1 MLGPFDVQKLYAAL
15 DKQRHDRGLSWA
27 VVAREI
33 GVSASTIRRTRIA
46 DDLEADGMLQMV
58 RWLGLAPES
67 FARDRKPADPV
78 ALTGALRA
86 APGILR
92 ADTRAMHAALE
103 GQRVALQITWTKIA
117 TEFDVEISKARLI
130 GLRKGGRTSAQT
142 LLSAARWLGRRT
154 ETLVRVDTTQLLDEA
169 P

>member
-1 MLGPFDVQKLYAAL
+1 M
-15 DKQRHDRGLSWA
+15 
-27 VVAREI
+27 AREI
-33 GVSASTIRRTRIA
+33 GVSGSTIRRTKNA

-67 FARDRKPADPV
+67 FARYRNPADSVPMTM
-78 ALTGALRA
+78 AMRA

-103 GQRVALQITWTKIA
+103 GQRAARRTSWTTIA
-117 TEFDVEISKARLI
+117 AELDGVVSEASLI

-142 LLSAARWLGRRT
+142 FLSAARWLGQST
-154 ETLVRVDTTQLLDEA
+154 ETLVRVDTTQPLGAGPDNRSDS
-169 P
+169 